1 MWQTKCIAA
10 ICLGKI
16 NMETINRKILV
27 TGSAGFI
34 GSALVLRLLTVE
46 LMDYIAALEK
56 ALGKSAEKQLLPLQ
70 AGDVPDTYAD
80 VADLVEQFHYQ
91 PSTTVVEG
99 IKFFVAWYRNEFNAQ
114 AKHDSN

>member
-1 MWQTKCIAA
+1 MRASEPDKS
-10 ICLGKI
+10 K
-16 NMETINRKILV
+16 NSRH
-27 TGSAGFI
+27 FI

-80 VADLVEQFHYQ
+80 VADLVEQFQYQ
-91 PSTTVVEG
+91 PATTVADG
-99 IKFFVAWYRNEFNAQ
+99 IKRFVASYRNEF
-114 AKHDSN
+114 KLI

>member
-1 MWQTKCIAA
+1 MTSAMLQTKCIAV

-16 NMETINRKILV
+16 NVETINRKILV

-56 ALGKSAEKQLLPLQ
+56 ALDKTAVKQLLPLQ

-80 VADLVEQFHYQ
+80 VADLVEQFHYK
-91 PSTTVVEG
+91 PVTTVEKG
-99 IKFFVAWYRNEFNAQ
+99 IQRFVAWYRNEF
-114 AKHDSN
+114 KLI

>member
-1 MWQTKCIAA
+1 MWQKKCIAA

-16 NMETINRKILV
+16 KMETINRKILV

-56 ALGKSAEKQLLPLQ
+56 ELGKSAEKQLLPIQ
-70 AGDVPDTYAD
+70 AGDVPDTYAG
-80 VADLVEQFHYQ
+80 VADLVEQFHYK
-91 PSTTVVEG
+91 PAVTVEEG
-99 IKFFVAWYRNEFNAQ
+99 IKFFVVWYRNEF
-114 AKHDSN
+114 KLI

>member
-34 GSALVLRLLTVE
+34 GSALVPRLLTVE
-46 LMDYIAALEK
+46 LMDCIAALEK
-56 ALGKSAEKQLLPLQ
+56 TLDKTADKQLLPLQ
-70 AGDVPDTYAD
+70 AGDVLDTYTD
-80 VADLVEQFHYQ
+80 VACLVEQFHFK
-91 PSTTVVEG
+91 PAITVEEG
-99 IKFFVAWYRNEFNAQ
+99 IKFFVAWYRNKF
-114 AKHDSN
+114 KFI

>member
-10 ICLGKI
+10 ICLGKT
-16 NMETINRKILV
+16 NMETISRKILV

-46 LMDYIAALEK
+46 LMDNIAALEK

-70 AGDVPDTYAD
+70 AGDVPDIYVD
-80 VADLVEQFHYQ
+80 VADLVEQFNGGFK
-91 PSTTVVEG
+91 SEG
-99 IKFFVAWYRNEFNAQ
+99 QHSGIQCNEF
-114 AKHDSN
+114 KLI

>member
-34 GSALVLRLLTVE
+34 WSAHGLGLLTVE

-56 ALGKSAEKQLLPLQ
+56 TLDKTADKQLLQ
-70 AGDVPDTYAD
+70 AGDVLDIYAD
-80 VADLVEQFHYQ
+80 VAYLVEHFHYK
-91 PSTTVVEG
+91 PATTVEEG
-99 IKFFVAWYRNEFNAQ
+99 IKFFGACCRNEF
-114 AKHDSN
+114 KLI

>member
-1 MWQTKCIAA
+1 MNFKYSNKFIKQEIKA
-10 ICLGKI
+10 ISADK
-16 NMETINRKILV
+16 MEIINRKILV

-34 GSALVLRLLTVE
+34 GSAFELRSLTVE
-46 LMDYIAALEK
+46 LMDYISALEK
-56 ALGKSAEKQLLPLQ
+56 ALGKTADKQLLPLQ

-99 IKFFVAWYRNEFNAQ
+99 IKFFVAWYRNEF
-114 AKHDSN
+114 KLI